1 MLVKA
6 LCLGSIGVVAETS
19 DRQRQAFNAAF
30 AAAGLDWNWDAG
42 TYRQLLAR
50 QGGEDRIARYAA
62 QRNDDVDTAHLHLEK
77 ARLYSEDL
85 VANGL
90 EPRPGIK
97 ALIEAANARGIPVAF
112 VTTTD
117 RSNIDAI
124 LQATGL
130 GADSFAVIVDRTM
143 VQAKKP
149 SPDAY
154 GLALARLDAAAGDAL
169 AIEDTP
175 ESAASP
181 MAAGIR
187 TIGFPGAFA
196 VGRPF
201 PDGVEVHDALTA
213 DLLG

>member
-1 MLVKA
+1 MPIKA
-6 LCLGSIGVVAETS
+6 LCLGAIGVIAETS

-30 AAAGLDWNWDAG
+30 AAAGLDWNWDAD
-42 TYRQLLAR
+42 TYRSLLEK

-62 QRNDDVDTAHLHLEK
+62 ERGDDVDAAHLHSEK
-77 ARLYSEDL
+77 ARLYADDL
-85 VANGL
+85 MTNGL
-90 EPRPGIK
+90 DARPGI
-97 ALIEAANARGIPVAF
+97 AEMIEAAKARGIPVAF

-130 GADSFAVIVDRTM
+130 GTDSFAVIIDRTM

-149 SPDAY
+149 APDAY
-154 GLALARLDAAAGDAL
+154 TVALAQLNVAAGDAL

-181 MAAGIR
+181 IAAGIR

-196 VGRPF
+196 AGRSF
-201 PDGVEVHDALTA
+201 PNGVDVHETLTPGV
-213 DLLG
+213 LG